1 MTPSAGAMTMNSA
14 TRRIAAPF
22 VVVGAMVGAVAPAGV
37 RAQDVERFS
46 LSGDVA
52 IFNIAGDIRIER
64 GNAAGVVIELTRGG
78 GDADRLQIETGALQG
93 WQTLR
98 VMYPEDQIVYPRLRG
113 RSRTRF
119 RVSDDGT
126 FGRQWSDDDDFP
138 GLIDLLRLALT
149 DRASGR
155 DRKSVV

>member
-64 GNAAGVVIELTRGG
+64 GNAAGVVIELK
-78 GDADRLQIETGALQG
+78 I
-93 WQTLR
+93 
-98 VMYPEDQIVYPRLRG
+98 G
-113 RSRTRF
+113 RAH
-119 RVSDDGT
+119 V
-126 FGRQWSDDDDFP
+126 
-138 GLIDLLRLALT
+138 
-149 DRASGR
+149 
-155 DRKSVV
+155 